1 MFREITGKLIFNV
14 IGFYICWWFTILGVI
29 KEYFFI
35 GPLAVILFLI
45 VHFYKVSN
53 HKKED
58 LFLVICFFLGAF
70 IETTLF
76 NLDII
81 IHKGILIQYNIA
93 PLWAISLW
101 VCFGA
106 TIYHSFKWMS
116 KQYIISSILGVM
128 FAPIVYFSF
137 RTLGIVEFGMNNII
151 TGLSVSAIW
160 GLFIPLF
167 IIISDRKLEL

>member
-1 MFREITGKLIFNV
+1 MLRDITGKLIFNV
-14 IGFYICWWFTILGVI
+14 IGFYICWWFTILGVL
-29 KEYFFI
+29 KEYYFI
-35 GPLAVILFLI
+35 GPLAIFFFLI
-45 VHFYKVSN
+45 VHFYKVTN

-81 IHKGILIQYNIA
+81 IHKGILTQYNIA

-116 KQYIISSILGVM
+116 KQYITSAILGALS
-128 FAPIVYFSF
+128 APIVYFSF
-137 RTLGIVEFGMNNII
+137 KSLGVIEFGVTNII
-151 TGLSVSAIW
+151 AAFSVSAIW
-160 GLFIPLF
+160 CFFIPLF
-167 IIISDRKLEL
+167 IIIADKRLDL